1 MKNVRVCAVG
11 GGARVATANLFGK
24 LRVENVLQCFFGGLA
39 ERGRRLVGK
48 KNGSSRDP
56 SERIADPASYFSRG
70 NIRIFRW
77 CKVRNNNIRIFR
89 WSTPF
94 SINAHS
100 SFKRDKSPSGLRRP
114 GYNMP

>member
-1 MKNVRVCAVG
+1 MA
-11 GGARVATANLFGK
+11 AN
-24 LRVENVLQCFFGGLA
+24 FFGNMRMCFGRLA

-56 SERIADPASYFSRG
+56 SQRIADPASYFSRG
-70 NIRIFRW
+70 NIRISGCR
-77 CKVRNNNIRIFR
+77 VRNNNIRIFR

-94 SINAHS
+94 SFNAHS
-100 SFKRDKSPSGLRRP
+100 SFKREKSPSGLRRP